1 MDFRLSFS
9 HSLLFFFVLILV
21 GVFVCVFLEL
31 VGFLCLVILVI
42 V

>member
-21 GVFVCVFLEL
+21 RVFVCVFLEL